1 MIIFQVW
8 ELETGKRVGTIN
20 NAHDDNV
27 EVTALCLDK
36 SGYRMATGGFDGE
49 FVISKNR
56 CMIVQISNRIEPQSV
71 SFSIT
76 FLCEQGTLMKNYS
89 L

>member
-1 MIIFQVW
+1 MWILIYHPEKKRYKGDLIFFQIW

-56 CMIVQISNRIEPQSV
+56 CMIV
-71 SFSIT
+71 
-76 FLCEQGTLMKNYS
+76 
-89 L
+89 